1 MIPSSP
7 QRIFVPATW
16 PLSTALLLA
25 LGSHAHAGD
34 ILRGGGTTSAPVR
47 SAGGNEAGAVQAATA
62 RANAQ
67 DALART
73 SQALA
78 AVQQLQIQ
86 ARTAAAAQNHAGNG
100 LPMGPNGLGIGGL
113 RPAQGVASNPSLW
126 TGANLPV
133 QVTKAGREEVTVK
146 QTAQQA
152 LLNWETFNV
161 GRQTDLVFDQ
171 AAGGAN
177 KSQWI
182 AFNTVNDPSGVP
194 SQILGSIKAD
204 GQVYVINQNGI
215 IFGGASEVNT
225 HTLVASSLPLNDNLV
240 SRGLLNNPD
249 SQFLF
254 SSLAQPA
261 GRNGT
266 PAITPAA
273 GHAPNGRI
281 GDVSVQAGA
290 RILSPASADKV
301 GGRVALIGPNVS
313 NAGTI
318 ETPDGQTILAA
329 GLQVGMTAHNTNDP
343 TLRGLDVYVGA
354 VTDPASIIPSY
365 AGAAVNSGL
374 IKALRA
380 SVSVTGREVTNSG
393 AIDSSTSVSLN
404 GRIDLKAHYDA
415 VSVNGRDSQIPF
427 LFRESGLVTLG
438 SGSMARIIPEYAST
452 EKAAG
457 TKLALTS
464 QVNLEGK
471 AVHFAANSS
480 MVAPN
485 ANINVSAG
493 TWAYFPADNPPSSRF
508 LQRDGQIHL
517 ESGALLSAAGS
528 ADVAVPLSQN
538 FVTAELR
545 SSELADSPLLRNG
558 ALRGQKVVV
567 DIRQTGTY
575 NGRTWVGSPI
585 ADVSGY
591 AGLVERGAGELT
603 VAGGTV
609 KLSAGSSAVVQAG
622 AQVDV
627 SDGWIN
633 YTGASV
639 AATRLISNGDILDIS
654 QATPD
659 RKYDGIFTGNAVSFS
674 EQWGVTS
681 IFANPLAPTGR
692 RFEPG
697 GLFGAAAGSLTI
709 TAPSMALDGGLYGIT
724 VAGPNQRTLLPK
736 ISELTLNFQRE
747 ELAVPH
753 FAESPTPP
761 TVTIGSGAPLP
772 AAGPFAFDPSGPVMP
787 LPAERLAQVTIS
799 PALMAESGF
808 GALRVNN
815 GDGNIIVPAGVNLT
829 APNQGTIS
837 LAGANVNV
845 AGSLMSAGGIISLT
859 AYTISPFEAAKFTS
873 ASSRPA
879 PGAGRGTVSVAAGS
893 TISTAGLRVDDR
905 LFADDPLGSQLVVN
919 AGTININ
926 AYHTLLAGGSALNV
940 SGGVS
945 VNPSGRLTYGT
956 GGAASIRGGQ
966 DPNVESVTGGTLQP
980 GSILSG
986 YSGGRGGTL
995 TVAAPAIQVGAGAAP
1010 PGVLTL
1016 DPSFFSTGG
1025 FSGYTMTGTG
1035 IATATEGQFVPG
1047 VFITPGTQISPVAQ
1061 NWLVQTYG
1069 TNGGLDL
1076 NPILQEEGLRTPVNL
1091 SFSAPGVRD
1100 VFNSGR
1106 QQVRGDLILGAG
1118 ASISTDA
1125 RATVSLRG
1133 ESVSFLGAVRAPGG
1147 TISLNGGTN
1156 SQSVFEGGGARTDVA
1171 LTTLHLGP
1179 DSVLSTAGKVLLTPD
1194 PRDFRT
1200 GTVLPGGT
1208 ISVAGNIAAEQGAL
1222 IDVSGASGELDV
1234 APGFLGSSYTDNN
1247 TLAGSERVRTRVDS
1261 AAGTINLTGGQQLYM
1276 DATLRGNAGGP
1287 GVQGG
1292 TLSLSSGRF
1301 AIGPV
1306 PNALFPTLK
1315 VTQSGLTIPSVV
1327 SPGQPVTT
1335 AGGTALQG
1343 MGYFTAD
1350 SFNHSGLGALALAG

>member
-1 MIPSSP
+1 MNPSP
-7 QRIFVPATW
+7 QRIFIPATW
-16 PLSTALLLA
+16 QLSTALLLA
-25 LGSHAHAGD
+25 LSSNSHAGD
-34 ILRGGGTTSAPVR
+34 ILRGGGIKAAPGR

-78 AVQQLQIQ
+78 AVQQLQLQ
-86 ARTAAAAQNHAGNG
+86 ARAGAAAQNSAGAG
-100 LPMGPNGLGIGGL
+100 LPAVPNGLGAGGL
-113 RPAQGVASNPSLW
+113 QPTTNATLW

-133 QVTKAGREEVTVK
+133 QRPGPADSSRVEVKVT
-146 QTAQQA
+146 QTSQQA
-152 LLNWETFNV
+152 LLRWDSFNV

-171 AAGGAN
+171 SAGGAN
-177 KSQWI
+177 KNQWI
-182 AFNTVNDPSGVP
+182 AFNTVSDPSGVP

-215 IFGGASEVNT
+215 IFGGASQVNT

-254 SSLAQPA
+254 SSLSQPA
-261 GRNGT
+261 GPKGT
-266 PAITPAA
+266 PAMTPAP
-273 GHAPNGRI
+273 GYAPNGRI
-281 GDVSVQAGA
+281 GDVTVQAGA
-290 RILSPASADKV
+290 RILSPTSAEKV
-301 GGRVALIGPNVS
+301 GGRVALVGPNVT

-329 GLQVGMTAHNTNDP
+329 GLQVGMVAHNTNDP

-354 VTDPASIIPSY
+354 VTDPASVIPSY

-374 IKALRA
+374 ISALRA
-380 SVSVTGREVTNSG
+380 SVTVTGKEVTNAG

-404 GRIDLKAHYDA
+404 GRIDLRAHYNA
-415 VSVNGRDSQIPF
+415 VSVNGVDGPVPF
-427 LFRESGLVTLG
+427 LFRESGIVTLG

-452 EKAAG
+452 EKAVG

-471 AVHFAANSS
+471 AVHMAGNSS
-480 MVAPN
+480 LVAPN
-485 ANINVSAG
+485 ATININAG
-493 TWAYFPADNPPSSRF
+493 TWAYFPSDNPPASRF
-508 LQRDGQIHL
+508 LQRDGQIYL
-517 ESGALLSAAGS
+517 DAGALISAAGS
-528 ADVAVPLSQN
+528 SDVAVPLAQN

-603 VAGGTV
+603 VAGGAV
-609 KLSAGSSAVVQAG
+609 KMSAGSSVVVQEG
-622 AQVDV
+622 AQIDV

-633 YTGASV
+633 YTGSSV

-659 RKYDGIFTGNAVSFS
+659 RIYDGILTGNAVNFS
-674 EQWGVTS
+674 EKWGVTS
-681 IFANPLAPTGR
+681 IYANPLAPTGR
-692 RFEPG
+692 RYDPG

-724 VAGPNQRTLLPK
+724 VAGPSQRTLLPR

-772 AAGPFAFDPSGPVMP
+772 VVGGFGLDAAGNVMP
-787 LPAERLAQVTIS
+787 LASARLAQVTLS
-799 PALMAESGF
+799 PELMTANGF
-808 GALRVNN
+808 GSLRVNN
-815 GDGNIIVPAGVNLT
+815 GDGNIVVPAGVNLT
-829 APNQGTIS
+829 APNQGNIVLT
-837 LAGANVNV
+837 GANVNV
-845 AGSLMSAGGIISLT
+845 AGTLTSAGGTINLT
-859 AYTISPFEAAKFTS
+859 AYTISPFEAAKFN
-873 ASSRPA
+873 SSSSKPA
-879 PGAGRGTVSVAAGS
+879 PGADRGTVSVAAES
-893 TISTAGLRVDDR
+893 VISTAGLRVDDR
-905 LFADDPLGSQLVVN
+905 RLADDPLGSQLVVN

-926 AYHTLLAGGSALNV
+926 AYHTLLAGGSTLDV

-956 GGAASIRGGQ
+956 GGAISVKGGQ
-966 DPNVESVTGGTLQP
+966 DPNVDSVTGGTLQL
-980 GSILSG
+980 GSVLSG

-995 TVAAPAIQVGAGAAP
+995 AVTAPAIQAGGDSVP
-1010 PGVLTL
+1010 DGVLHL
-1016 DPSFFSTGG
+1016 DPAFFSTGG
-1025 FSGYTMTGTG
+1025 FSSYSMTGSGIATGTG
-1035 IATATEGQFVPG
+1035 GQFIPG

-1061 NWLVQTYG
+1061 NWLALTYG

-1076 NPILQEEGLRTPVNL
+1076 TAILQQEGVRTPVNV
-1091 SFSAPGVRD
+1091 SFSATGVRD
-1100 VFNSGR
+1100 LFNSGR
-1106 QQVRGDLILGAG
+1106 QQVRGDLILGEG

-1133 ESVSFLGAVRAPGG
+1133 ESVSFIGSVSAPGG
-1147 TISLNGGTN
+1147 TIALSGGTN

-1171 LTTLHLGP
+1171 LTTLHMGP
-1179 DSVLSTAGKVLLTPD
+1179 QSVLSTAGKVVLTPD
-1194 PRDFRT
+1194 PREFRT

-1208 ISVAGNIAAEQGAL
+1208 ITVAGNIAAERGAL
-1222 IDVSGASGELDV
+1222 IDVSGTSGELDV

-1247 TLAGSERVRTRVDS
+1247 TLQGSERVRSRVDS
-1261 AAGTINLTGGQQLYM
+1261 AAGTISLTGGQQLYM
-1276 DATLRGNAGGP
+1276 DATLRGHAGGA

-1292 TLSLSSGRF
+1292 TLNLSSGRF
-1301 AIGPV
+1301 ANTCHPANRQFFSLR
-1306 PNALFPTLK
+1306 PL
-1315 VTQSGLTIPSVV
+1315 
-1327 SPGQPVTT
+1327 SPAAPAGQGQPRRLPRPPFST
-1335 AGGTALQG
+1335 APG
-1343 MGYFTAD
+1343 
-1350 SFNHSGLGALALAG
+1350 SV